1 METRAPLPERIRRPE
16 SGTVL
21 VFAPHPDDEVIGCG
35 GTLALHALQGDPIHV
50 VVAFDGAASDRGTLG
65 DSGDERSRELAALRR
80 AEALDAGAVLCGGSG
95 RIEYLFLDHPE
106 GHEPDER
113 ELARGVR
120 QLADIV
126 RDVVPRSVY
135 APWIGEHHLDH
146 HVLSRAVRLAMI
158 QAGGDFLDEDMAAWG
173 YEVWTPLVPTRVVDI
188 SPVVDVKRAAL
199 REHASQ
205 LVLRDLVHA
214 ALGLNAQRSLYLA
227 PGARAGEAFAPL
239 FPVSGGERLVRCA
252 GRAMGWEAP

>member
-1 METRAPLPERIRRPE
+1 VETRAPLPERIRRPD

-50 VVAFDGAASDRGTLG
+50 VVAFDGAGSSQDG
-65 DSGDERSRELAALRR
+65 RSRELAELRK
-80 AEALDAGAVLCGGSG
+80 AEALDAGAILSGDAG

-106 GHEPDER
+106 GHEPSEGETR
-113 ELARGVR
+113 QAVR
-120 QLADIV
+120 KLADIV
-126 RDVVPRSVY
+126 RDVTPRSVY

-146 HVLSRAVRLAMI
+146 HVLSRAVRLALI
-158 QAGGDFLDEDMAAWG
+158 QAGGDYLDDDMAAWG

-188 SPVVDVKRAAL
+188 TSVVDVKRAAL

-205 LVLRDLVHA
+205 LSLRDLVHA

-239 FPVSGGERLVRCA
+239 FPVSDGERLVRRA
-252 GRAMGWEAP
+252 GLAMGWEAP